1 MPWDFRHHL
10 LRGSITF
17 PDRAFLMGT
26 GGTVFLPPPP
36 TNPAQSYQLLFS
48 PPLPKIMKLLT
59 PLLFSLSLFAASAH
73 ASTVIISDDFNRTGP
88 LAGSNPSG
96 PSPGPWVGSSYT
108 TGGGVAQA
116 TFAETFGPL
125 SFITVALL
133 PDTIYTLGVSM
144 QCASVSLEFGF
155 GDPTAGGSTVSV
167 NLDQTGEASI
177 NNLGSLG
184 SPYFGPNTDNFQI
197 KLTTGASLS
206 QPSIT
211 EFFRGGV
218 SLSSSSVSFPITKV
232 YLRFDSE
239 SVGSFD
245 NFSLTAAAVPE
256 PSSLLLLSVAGLG
269 LMRRRR

>member
-1 MPWDFRHHL
+1 MAILHIEVRVYQHSD
-10 LRGSITF
+10 T
-17 PDRAFLMGT
+17 
-26 GGTVFLPPPP
+26 LPLS
-36 TNPAQSYQLLFS
+36 NP
-48 PPLPKIMKLLT
+48 MKLLT
-59 PLLFSLSLFAASAH
+59 PLLLSLSLFAASAH

-108 TGGGVAQA
+108 T
-116 TFAETFGPL
+116 
-125 SFITVALL
+125 
-133 PDTIYTLGVSM
+133 
-144 QCASVSLEFGF
+144 
-155 GDPTAGGSTVSV
+155 GGSTVSV

-211 EFFRGGV
+211 EFFRNGV

-232 YLRFDSE
+232 YLRFDVE

-245 NFSLTAAAVPE
+245 NFSLIAAAVPE
-256 PSSLLLLSVAGLG
+256 PSSLLLLSMAGLG
-269 LMRRRR
+269 LLRRRR